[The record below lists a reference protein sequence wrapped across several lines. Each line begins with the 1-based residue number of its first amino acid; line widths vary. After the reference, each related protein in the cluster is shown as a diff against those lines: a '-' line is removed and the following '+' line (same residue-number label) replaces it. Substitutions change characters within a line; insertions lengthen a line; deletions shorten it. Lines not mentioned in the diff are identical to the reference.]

1 MGSGG
6 EDFSALPLWTGRRY
20 FCTMNQMN
28 PNVPSRSDHLPGRR
42 SPRGRGA
49 AINPPNRFQRFHHQ
63 ADYEHLSY
71 DEEALAGQ
79 ENPQTQYFPDQSQS
93 IVTSNDSPDIPYR
106 YTLNPYRGCSHG
118 CAYCYAR
125 PTHEYLGLSAG
136 LDFEIKVIYKPRAPA
151 LFREFLARPGWQAE
165 PICLSGVTDCYQP
178 AERRF
183 RLTRGCLEVAL
194 EARQPVSLVTKNA
207 LILRDLDLLEE
218 LARRR
223 LVHVSI
229 SITTLD
235 AALARRMEPRTS
247 PPELRLQAVRR
258 LSQAGVPVGVLVAPV
273 IPGLTDWEIPRIVRA
288 AAQAGAQCACC
299 QLVRLP
305 LTVKPVFLD
314 WLQRNFPLRRR
325 KIENLIRSTHEGR
338 LNSPEFCVR
347 LSGSGPMAEQIAQLF
362 HTFAHKY
369 GLDGGCRPL
378 NSSQFRPPRQ
388 PGGQLWLF

>member
-1 MGSGG
+1 MNPAFRSHS
-6 EDFSALPLWTGRRY
+6 EHFLDSGRR
-20 FCTMNQMN
+20 
-28 PNVPSRSDHLPGRR
+28 LGRQG
-42 SPRGRGA
+42 PRGRGA
-49 AINPPNRFQRFHHQ
+49 AINPPNRYERFHHQ
-63 ADYEHLSY
+63 ADYEQLQY
-71 DEEALAGQ
+71 DEDFWAAQ
-79 ENPQTQYFPDQSQS
+79 ENPQTEYIPDQSQS

-136 LDFEIKVIYKPRAPA
+136 LDFETKIIYKPKAA
-151 LFREFLARPGWQAE
+151 ELFREFLSQPGWEAE

-183 RLTRGCLEVAL
+183 RLTRACLEVAL

-207 LILRDLDLLEE
+207 LILRDVDLLSQ
-218 LARRR
+218 LARHR

-235 AALARRMEPRTS
+235 AELARRMEPRTS
-247 PPELRLQAVRR
+247 PPEHRLRAVRQ
-258 LSQAGVPVGVLVAPV
+258 LSEAGVPVGVLVAPV
-273 IPGLTDWEIPRIVRA
+273 VPGLTDSEIPRILRA
-288 AAQAGAQCACC
+288 AAQAGARCACF

-338 LNSPEFCVR
+338 LNSPEFCLR
-347 LSGSGPMAEQIAQLF
+347 LSGSGPLAEQIAQLF
-362 HTFAHKY
+362 DTFAHKY
-369 GLDGGCRPL
+369 GLNGGCRPL
-378 NSSQFRPPRQ
+378 DSSQFRPPRRA
-388 PGGQLWLF
+388 GGQMWLF